1 MPALRVVDDAKPKL
15 IDQALEIIGMLN
27 EKVGRRY
34 PVKNPRGEPTANAQV
49 VMMRLKEGYT
59 VSDCRAVIASKF
71 RQWGHDEKMS
81 KYLTPETL
89 FRRSN
94 FERYM
99 GELDE

>member
-1 MPALRVVDDAKPKL
+1 MLKVVSEENKKTYLEMAT
-15 IDQALEIIGMLN
+15 EIIAFLN

-34 PVKNPRGEPTANAQV
+34 PALNPRGAPTANAQV

-59 VSDCRAVIASKF
+59 VPDCRAVVASKY
-71 RQWGHDEKMS
+71 RQWGADEKMAR
-81 KYLTPETL
+81 YLTPETL

-94 FERYM
+94 FERYL

>member
-1 MPALRVVDDAKPKL
+1 MLKVVSEENKKTYL
-15 IDQALEIIGMLN
+15 EMSEEIITFLN

-34 PVKNPRGEPTANAQV
+34 PVKNPRGQPTANSQV

-59 VSDCRAVIASKF
+59 VSDCRAVVAAKF
-71 RQWGHDEKMS
+71 RQWGADEKMA

-94 FERYM
+94 FERYL
-99 GELDE
+99 GELDD

>member
-1 MPALRVVDDAKPKL
+1 MLRAVETITKSW
-15 IDQALEIIGMLN
+15 IEQAIEVIGLLN

-71 RQWGHDEKMS
+71 RQWGHDERMA

-94 FERYM
+94 FERYL